1 MLSGYMVSLT
11 RFVTTKFGSRPFE
24 DVLSDASVF
33 PARAR
38 ASHLE
43 ASAVAANFPHVVVV
57 VLRLQSVSAFT
68 TYRFQP
74 RRYSASAAVLEEEAA
89 KAAFSSPPHRQN
101 VFT

>member
-1 MLSGYMVSLT
+1 MFLAT
-11 RFVTTKFGSRPFE
+11 RRFSRQE
-24 DVLSDASVF
+24 LG
-33 PARAR
+33 PAD
-38 ASHLE
+38 LE